1 MREHFKTKPMNI
13 YTPLEHVSSEV
24 LKMDREVRVI
34 DPLREEPLPFEIG
47 KISIYKA
54 ARLLSYKYTKSSSRF
69 SLIS

>member
-1 MREHFKTKPMNI
+1 MNI

-54 ARLLSYKYTKSSSRF
+54 GLSSSYKYSESSSRF
-69 SLIS
+69 SLIA